1 MPSVLVLHILAVGLW
16 LGCLA
21 TEIFF
26 EKLMER
32 DESARVFVSQLHD
45 RVDRFVE
52 GPAFVVTGV
61 TGFILAQDTVWTPAL
76 IAKVGFG
83 IAAILLNVWCVKI
96 VVDRA
101 AAAQE
106 GRWPDWARIDR
117 LQHKV
122 GGLVA
127 VLLVA
132 ATVTAIARLV

>member
-1 MPSVLVLHILAVGLW
+1 MSSVLVLHILAVGIW

-32 DESARVFVSQLHD
+32 DESARLFVSLLHD

-52 GPAFVVTGV
+52 GPAFVATGL
-61 TGFILAQDTVWTPAL
+61 TGFVLALDAAWTPVL

-83 IAAILLNVWCVKI
+83 LAAILLNVWCVKI

-101 AAAQE
+101 VAARE
-106 GRWPDWARIDR
+106 GRWTDWAGIDR
-117 LQHKV
+117 SQHKV

-127 VLLVA
+127 VLLIA
-132 ATVTAIARLV
+132 ATVTAIARVV

>member
-1 MPSVLVLHILAVGLW
+1 MSFVLALHILAVGIW

-32 DESARVFVSQLHD
+32 DESARLFVSLLHD

-61 TGFILAQDTVWTPAL
+61 TGLVLTQDAVWTPAL
-76 IAKVGFG
+76 IAKVVLG
-83 IAAILLNVWCVKI
+83 ASAILLNVWCVKV

-101 AAAQE
+101 AAAGE
-106 GRWPDWARIDR
+106 GRWQDWVRVDH

-122 GGLVA
+122 GGLVT
-127 VLLVA
+127 VLLIAAVA
-132 ATVTAIARLV
+132 MAITRIM